1 MSPGDPPNTSAQR
14 TLTKADVAR
23 VFGVSKRT
31 VTSWVA
37 KGCPV
42 TPQPGRSHLFNEDE
56 VREWRKRALGVG
68 EDPSVAA
75 SRDNLAR
82 AELAR
87 KITLARRNEL
97 ELAAERGLRDLDL
110 DEQIR
115 AAKTHDDLMEIS
127 KEVGALLGSGALS
140 PARGRAIQSL
150 LAEARHNMKE
160 HREASGDDDLERLL
174 LITEEGGELV
184 RLFEGMISDER
195 RESILVTVRA
205 EAELDLIEFPNV
217 DLTRTSQEGAS
228 RPEDNEDDSPEGVD
242 YSERPT
248 T

>member
-1 MSPGDPPNTSAQR
+1 MSPSDPTDATPER
-14 TLTKADVAR
+14 TLTKDEVAR
-23 VFGVSKRT
+23 IFGVSKRT

-56 VREWRKRALGVG
+56 VREWRQRALGVG
-68 EDPSVAA
+68 DEPAVAA

-97 ELAAERGLRDLDL
+97 ELAAERGLRDLNL

-160 HREASGDDDLERLL
+160 HREAEGDDDLERLVL
-174 LITEEGGELV
+174 LTEEGGELV
-184 RLFEGMISDER
+184 RLFEGLISDER
-195 RESILVTVRA
+195 REAILATVRS

-217 DLTRTSQEGAS
+217 DLTRAAQEEAGEAD
-228 RPEDNEDDSPEGVD
+228 PEEPGSGEA
-242 YSERPT
+242 
-248 T
+248 